1 MGLKLEVN
9 MFSLFWKLFNSE
21 MLFSV
26 FQTIISLQNN
36 NIIQFYVNKV
46 KSRLRWCVTVPYLH
60 VRMVRVG
67 EAGPGLW
74 VRVACRSHA
83 S

>member
-26 FQTIISLQNN
+26 FQTIISLENN
-36 NIIQFYVNKV
+36 NMIQFYVNKV
-46 KSRLRWCVTVPYLH
+46 RSRLRVLYLH

-67 EAGPGLW
+67 EAGPWLW

>member
-36 NIIQFYVNKV
+36 NMIQFYVNKV
-46 KSRLRWCVTVPYLH
+46 LYLH

-67 EAGPGLW
+67 EAGPWLW